1 MEDVLENPSI
11 DDRPGP
17 NGIFVVVGLDPIAS
31 VAAMQDERATEAAA
45 AMPKSKYL
53 GIIDTLG
60 HAGVELDAGLPKM
73 EYTFFCVGHG
83 LPPDED
89 SAVAIHPAV
98 GTSSRPALIPSNSLP
113 WSDCYVHTV
122 QSFEAVI
129 SRVYKRAPTNAALS
143 RADLRTLTGYATRDE
158 IRTARATNAA
168 AAARAPP
175 PTDENENDAPA
186 SEHSHHTSDYSES
199 SGGSSDDSR
208 ESPTA
213 ALGPERP
220 PSPYRPQRMDIHMEM
235 WLDLHADHELSDPKL
250 LVSQFEQLKRI
261 EKEWAERIAHDVVT
275 KRPRTSAWLD
285 GIAAAGELDNSAA
298 LHVND
303 GAEAEDVD
311 IGPEDA
317 IEHRLERAEKD
328 AKGYPPSRP
337 GPSPHDEY
345 DGARSRSTWRIFAFA
360 ARASRAVQALASRV
374 LNSMHTLVRRIVTA
388 MQGRSSD
395 SEKAP

>member
-11 DDRPGP
+11 EDRPGP
-17 NGIFVVVGLDPIAS
+17 NGTFVVVGLDPVAS
-31 VAAMQDERATEAAA
+31 VAAMHDERATEAAA

-60 HAGVELDAGLPKM
+60 HAGVELDVGLPKM

-83 LPPDED
+83 LPPDAEC
-89 SAVAIHPAV
+89 AVAIHPAV
-98 GTSSRPALIPSNSLP
+98 GTSLRPALVPSNPLP

-129 SRVYKRAPTNAALS
+129 SRVYKRAPTNAAIS

-158 IRTARATNAA
+158 IRTARAANAA

-175 PTDENENDAPA
+175 PTHENENDAPA
-186 SEHSHHTSDYSES
+186 SEHSYHTGDYSEA
-199 SGGSSDDSR
+199 SGGSSDGSP

-250 LVSQFEQLKRI
+250 LVSQFEHLKRMG
-261 EKEWAERIAHDVVT
+261 RAH
-275 KRPRTSAWLD
+275 SARCRY
-285 GIAAAGELDNSAA
+285 
-298 LHVND
+298 
-303 GAEAEDVD
+303 EA
-311 IGPEDA
+311 
-317 IEHRLERAEKD
+317 
-328 AKGYPPSRP
+328 PP
-337 GPSPHDEY
+337 HFCV
-345 DGARSRSTWRIFAFA
+345 A
-360 ARASRAVQALASRV
+360 
-374 LNSMHTLVRRIVTA
+374 
-388 MQGRSSD
+388 
-395 SEKAP
+395 